1 MVYQYIFGRDTET
14 GYKTINASA
23 KLKEDGEYVW
33 QNKLNIDYTTPVNI
47 TENYPEPV
55 VYFNIKNETTVLGKI
70 FYQTLQPRNNYMQ
83 HYYLLDGIEHEEF
96 LENNCQFDIK
106 HFEANI
112 EAGYRTNIENQD
124 IYTHSPF
131 PIELARS
138 IISNQKISK
147 KVFELIIFACFEVI
161 PSDKRISFINQVSDK
176 KATDAN
182 LDLLRAVFSI
192 LPPTFK
198 EKLGFITYYKY
209 LTSPVGKTLR
219 SDIKIIFTE
228 NSEHNQSGKKRF
240 IEDGNF
246 LFDLA
251 NDKTDAH
258 TENILY
264 GNLLEFLTEPF
275 FIEKPID
282 EIINVMTK
290 LVSYFIDPYKI
301 TYNLASIAYEVL
313 HRGRSIDYETADIL
327 FDNFEILGEEI
338 KNELRKWF
346 LSNKMITTGN
356 ETNFYSLIFKAN
368 NYDEYKDC
376 IAEFFAKQI
385 CNKQIKYIDVL
396 FENQT
401 PAKLMEN
408 TWRKLLNDER
418 FLEGGI
424 FLLHRCILNCKDNA
438 LDVFHPID
446 VFDVIKYFSQFSREY
461 YKYFDELEV
470 FEIYFKD
477 NIDILDITGFENLS
491 NSFSKLILS
500 VSHEATAAR
509 LRILHRLILKK
520 YLLTHFELIGEYKN
534 LQTGVDSCFKLLN
547 CTKPEGDYFQKDLEY
562 YFRNFSLNLMRN
574 ISEFTIIDYYFIK
587 AIENYKSI
595 NTFLNIIEE
604 MLIKSFSKENLST
617 DEYSRIF
624 AYAKQL
630 GIKIDTRKIENFG
643 ELEFNS
649 KLKHYISD
657 NNITDIIKLI
667 ENQGSYLKA
676 DSKNQLITW
685 LKKSYKGQKD
695 NEFYRLIIY
704 LYADDYNIMFSF
716 IDKNDNYESLKTY
729 MKEMRILKQANNKQY
744 IEFLADY
751 IKDNT
756 KLKKY
761 IKNLSPVEKK
771 ELGLNDLI
779 ETKEKPTSSN
789 NPFILYIVIYILA
802 TIAIF
807 LLTRTINSI
816 FGIQNTLLTSIIN
829 ILTLGAMFGFWILK
843 LQNYAK
849 SRVPTYIISSALS
862 VFLLIIVTI
871 TALSIFQPKNL
882 FVSLYKNLYAI
893 KYDTQPPVN
902 LVDAVYIEDN
912 GIFNIVT
919 GVSDKIDINE
929 EGNAVIILNIQDE
942 SEFTTTVKLNNIEK
956 KIEGKNVIKL
966 NGKELDGAENK
977 LIITSEDEHKNK
989 SELLLNIIAHASVAE
1004 DKITAM
1010 FASSIYTSKD
1020 IPTEYPDLKD
1030 GAELSVPEGG
1040 RIELSFEMEIDGEYS
1055 ITAELNNALTPL
1067 QSFTFS
1073 DNGCR
1078 GKFNFHSESLQAT
1091 NTLKISILNGKV
1103 IKEYNF
1109 NVVKQ

>member
-1 MVYQYIFGRDTET
+1 MVYQYIFGRDTES

-33 QNKLNIDYTTPVNI
+33 QNKLNIDFTTPVNI
-47 TENYPEPV
+47 TENYPEPT

-83 HYYLLDGIEHEEF
+83 HYYLLDGTEHEEF

-106 HFEANI
+106 HFETNI
-112 EAGYRTNIENQD
+112 EGGYHTNIENQD

-131 PIELARS
+131 SIDLARS
-138 IISNQKISK
+138 IISSQKISK
-147 KVFELIIFACFEVI
+147 KVLELIIFACFEVI
-161 PSDKRISFINQVSDK
+161 PSDRRISFINQVSDK
-176 KATDAN
+176 KSTDDN

-192 LPPTFK
+192 LPSVFK

-240 IEDGNF
+240 VEDGNF

-282 EIINVMTK
+282 DIINIMNK

-301 TYNLASIAYEVL
+301 SYNLAAIAYEVL
-313 HRGRSIDYETADIL
+313 HRRRTIDYETANIL

-346 LSNKMITTGN
+346 LSNKMITSAN
-356 ETNFYSLIFKAN
+356 EIAFYALIFKAN

-401 PAKLMEN
+401 PTKLMEN

-418 FLEGGI
+418 FLGGGI
-424 FLLHRCILNCKDNA
+424 FLLHRCILNCKDNT

-470 FEIYFKD
+470 FESYFKD
-477 NIDILDITGFENLS
+477 NIDTLDINGFENLS
-491 NSFSKLILS
+491 SSFSKLILS
-500 VSHEATAAR
+500 VSNEGTAAR

-520 YLLTHFELIGEYKN
+520 YLLTHFELITEYKN
-534 LQTGVDSCFKLLN
+534 LQSAVDSCFKLLN
-547 CTKPEGDYFQKDLEY
+547 CAKSEEDYFQKDLEY
-562 YFRNFSLNLMRN
+562 CFRDFSLNLMRN
-574 ISEFTIIDYYFIK
+574 IPDFTIIDYYFIK
-587 AIENYKSI
+587 CIENYKSI
-595 NTFLNIIEE
+595 NTLLNIVEE
-604 MLIKSFSKENLST
+604 ILIKSFSKENLSM
-617 DEYSRIF
+617 DEYNRIF
-624 AYAKQL
+624 TYAKQL
-630 GIKIDTRKIENFG
+630 GIKVDTRKIENFE

-649 KLKHYISD
+649 RLKRYISD
-657 NNITDIIKLI
+657 NNISNIIKLI

-676 DSKNQLITW
+676 DGKNQLITW
-685 LKKSYKGQKD
+685 LKKSYKGQKN

-704 LYADDYNIMFSF
+704 LYAYDYNIMFSF
-716 IDKNDNYESLKTY
+716 INKNDEYESLKTY
-729 MKEMRILKQANNKQY
+729 MKEMKILKQSSNIQY
-744 IEFLADY
+744 MEFLADY
-751 IKDNT
+751 IKDDI

-761 IKNLSPVEKK
+761 IKNLNPAEKK
-771 ELGLNDLI
+771 ELGLNDFV
-779 ETKEKPTSSN
+779 ETKEKPTTSENS
-789 NPFILYIVIYILA
+789 FILYIIIYILA
-802 TIAIF
+802 GITMF
-807 LLTRTINSI
+807 LLIRTINSI
-816 FGIQNTLLTSIIN
+816 FGIQNIFVTSVLN
-829 ILTLGAMFGFWILK
+829 ILTLGAMFTFWILK
-843 LQNYAK
+843 LQKYIK
-849 SRVPTYIISSALS
+849 TKVPTYIISSALS
-862 VFLLIIVTI
+862 ILLILILTI
-871 TALSIFQPKNL
+871 TALGIFKPKNL

-893 KYDTQPPVN
+893 KYDEQPPIT
-902 LVDAVYIEDN
+902 LIDAVYIEEN

-929 EGNAVIILNIQDE
+929 QGNAVIVLNIQDE
-942 SEFTTTVKLNNIEK
+942 NKFTTTAKLNNID
-956 KIEGKNVIKL
+956 KNMESENIIKL

-977 LIITSEDEHKNK
+977 LVITSEDEYKNK
-989 SELLLNIIAHASVAE
+989 SEFILNINSHASVPE
-1004 DKITAM
+1004 NKISGM

-1020 IPTEYPDLKD
+1020 IPTEYPNLEDGIELKIPKD
-1030 GAELSVPEGG
+1030 G
-1040 RIELSFEMEIDGEYS
+1040 RMELSFEIEVDGKYT
-1055 ITAELNNALTPL
+1055 ITAQLNDIVTPL
-1067 QSFTFS
+1067 QTFTFAE
-1073 DNGCR
+1073 NGCR
-1078 GKFNFHSESLQAT
+1078 GKFNFHSESLQDT
-1091 NTLKISILNGKV
+1091 NTLKITVLNEKET
-1103 IKEYNF
+1103 KEYNF